1 MIGTGDN
8 QIPNGAGSYIPVDFA
23 KIRVGVKSVSDAIL
37 KLGDYRNL
45 NPLLGDK
52 EQVLRAIQYGDLE
65 KMRDISNYFYKVSGI
80 YQRLCRY
87 MAYMYRYDWL
97 VTPYY
102 DSKLIKADKLLNDF
116 NKVLT
121 YLDNF

>member
-1 MIGTGDN
+1 
-8 QIPNGAGSYIPVDFA
+8 
-23 KIRVGVKSVSDAIL
+23 
-37 KLGDYRNL
+37 
-45 NPLLGDK
+45 
-52 EQVLRAIQYGDLE
+52 
-65 KMRDISNYFYKVSGI
+65 MRDISNYFYKISGI

-102 DSKLIKADKLLNDF
+102 TDLIKPEKLLDGF

-121 YLDNF
+121 YLDKFEAKKFFGDVALKVVKNGCYYGYLIAREGTVVVQ

>member
-1 MIGTGDN
+1 
-8 QIPNGAGSYIPVDFA
+8 
-23 KIRVGVKSVSDAIL
+23 
-37 KLGDYRNL
+37 
-45 NPLLGDK
+45 
-52 EQVLRAIQYGDLE
+52 
-65 KMRDISNYFYKVSGI
+65 MRDISNYFYKISGI

-102 DSKLIKADKLLNDF
+102 DTDLVKPNKILDGF

-121 YLDNF
+121 YLDKF

>member
-1 MIGTGDN
+1 
-8 QIPNGAGSYIPVDFA
+8 
-23 KIRVGVKSVSDAIL
+23 
-37 KLGDYRNL
+37 
-45 NPLLGDK
+45 
-52 EQVLRAIQYGDLE
+52 
-65 KMRDISNYFYKVSGI
+65 MRSISNYFYKVSGI

-102 DSKLIKADKLLNDF
+102 DAKLIKADKLLTDF

-121 YLDNF
+121 YLDNFEAKKFFGEVALNVVRFGCYYGYLVARNGTVVVQ